1 MKTRKYCLQ
10 VLAGVALSMSLPI
23 SNAPASE
30 TEALIVSTV
39 PIDSGRQMLLVINT
53 ETNILAV
60 YHIENGSGEIS
71 LRSTRALG
79 YDLQLEDFNAKDPKP
94 AAIKKMLR
102 IDSAPSLP
110 ANRIEII
117 PPSTTQSS
125 R

>member
-1 MKTRKYCLQ
+1 MKSREYCLQ
-10 VLAGVALSMSLPI
+10 VLAGVALFMSLPI
-23 SNAPASE
+23 SNALASE

-60 YHIENGSGEIS
+60 YHIETGSGEIS

-102 IDSAPSLP
+102 IDSSPSLP

>member
-1 MKTRKYCLQ
+1 MKSRKYCLQ
-10 VLAGVALSMSLPI
+10 VLAGVALFMSLSI
-23 SNAPASE
+23 SNALASE

-60 YHIENGSGEIS
+60 YHIETGSGEIS
-71 LRSTRALG
+71 LRSTRAIG

-102 IDSAPSLP
+102 IDSSPSLP